1 MLHESQFISCV
12 FVLLYGLSLHKIT
25 KMNSTRIFLVIT
37 LFVLMV
43 AGCKNDSRSDIPY
56 VYVNLQLYPNSLDFI
71 AVGGYKYV
79 NAGYKG
85 IVIYRML
92 PEQFMVYE
100 RCCPYDPENVNARIN
115 VDASG
120 STCVDSVC
128 NSKFILYDGTP
139 YEGPSPYPLMQ
150 YKYSY
155 DGEVL
160 LIYN

>member
-1 MLHESQFISCV
+1 MQFIPDCCVLKALSITFTTKKLVNNYFMRILTVLFLLLLIIPSCDREKQPV
-12 FVLLYGLSLHKIT
+12 
-25 KMNSTRIFLVIT
+25 
-37 LFVLMV
+37 
-43 AGCKNDSRSDIPY
+43 IPY
-56 VYVNLQLYPNSLDFI
+56 VYVNLQLYPNSMDFI
-71 AVGGYKYV
+71 PVGGYKYID
-79 NAGYKG
+79 AGYRG

-100 RCCPYDPENVNARIN
+100 RCCPYDPEKTGARIT

-128 NSKFILYDGTP
+128 MSKFILYDGTP
-139 YEGPSPYPLMQ
+139 YEGPSPYMLMQ

-155 DGEVL
+155 DGETL